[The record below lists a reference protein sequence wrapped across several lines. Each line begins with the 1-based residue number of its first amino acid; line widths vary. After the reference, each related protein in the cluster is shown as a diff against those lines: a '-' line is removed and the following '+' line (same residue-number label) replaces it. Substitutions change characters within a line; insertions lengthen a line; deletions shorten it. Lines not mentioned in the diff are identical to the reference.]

1 MSSRATIIVVQNGGN
16 VQRLDKCCAF
26 RRHRGGAGRG
36 ARAADGRDA
45 DRVRR
50 RRFSFEPR
58 RPPCGAIGIK
68 KCRKHLDRAAEEWY
82 IRCADTVSV

>member
-1 MSSRATIIVVQNGGN
+1 MSSRAKIIVVQNGGN

-26 RRHRGGAGRG
+26 RRRRERG

-50 RRFSFEPR
+50 RRFSFEQCHPS
-58 RPPCGAIGIK
+58 CGAIGIK

-82 IRCADTVSV
+82 IILADTVSV

>member
-1 MSSRATIIVVQNGGN
+1 MSSRAKIIVVQNGGN

-26 RRHRGGAGRG
+26 RRRRGAGRG
-36 ARAADGRDA
+36 AADGRDA

-82 IRCADTVSV
+82 IKCADTVSV

>member
-1 MSSRATIIVVQNGGN
+1 MSSRAKIIVVQNGGN

-26 RRHRGGAGRG
+26 RRRRGRG
-36 ARAADGRDA
+36 AAVGRDA

-50 RRFSFEPR
+50 RRFSFELC
-58 RPPCGAIGIK
+58 RPSCGAIGIK
-68 KCRKHLDRAAEEWY
+68 KCRKHLDRTPEEWY

>member
-1 MSSRATIIVVQNGGN
+1 MSSVSTN
-16 VQRLDKCCAF
+16 VAPSAGI
-26 RRHRGGAGRG
+26 GGAGRG
-36 ARAADGRDA
+36 AEDGRDA

-50 RRFSFEPR
+50 RRFSFEPCH
-58 RPPCGAIGIK
+58 PSCGAIGIK

>member
-1 MSSRATIIVVQNGGN
+1 MSSRAKIIVVQNGGN

-26 RRHRGGAGRG
+26 RRRRGRG

-50 RRFSFEPR
+50 RRFSFEPCH
-58 RPPCGAIGIK
+58 PSCGAIGIK